1 MKPDGNLLARVAAA
15 GLVALAATAACVTA
29 GRGQGV
35 EVEGLRQEFKACRAI
50 VASDARLTCYDG
62 LITKLEPPT
71 FQGSLAAE
79 TPFFKVEGQTLLR
92 YQSDGAIF
100 VMYLKD
106 AKGDVV
112 QNLHIGGGGESSFLI
127 SKPGTYNLQVS
138 GSESWRIWVEPQTGP
153 GASHG

>member
-1 MKPDGNLLARVAAA
+1 MRLDGNLNARIAAA
-15 GLVALAATAACVTA
+15 GLVAMAAATAFATA
-29 GRGQGV
+29 SHAQGV
-35 EVEGLRQEFKACRAI
+35 EVEGLRQAFKACRAI
-50 VASDARLTCYDG
+50 IASDARLKCYDG
-62 LITKLEPPT
+62 LITRLEPPT

-79 TPFFKVEGQTLLR
+79 TAFFTVEGQTLLR

-127 SKPGTYNLQVS
+127 TRPGSYNLQVS
-138 GSESWRIWVEPQTGP
+138 GSESWRIWVEPQKGS